1 MIVSGVEKRES
12 IIVVNAKENNLKSIN
27 VDIPLNKFTCVTGP
41 SGCGKSS
48 LIFDTIYA
56 ESQRNFLES
65 LSGNMFGQKLMD
77 KPKVEEIRN
86 LRPALNVSQNYYN
99 VNPRSTIG
107 TVTDISYYLRT
118 IFSLYAAEKYN
129 KQVDV
134 NFFSANNPSSCCK
147 RCKGLGE
154 EYVVSEELLIPD
166 FSKTLEK
173 GGIIYFK
180 GTKTSLEHKLLEAS
194 CDYFGID
201 INSKVSDLSEDEL
214 YNLLYREEEIEFSL
228 RYKSPKGRSK
238 QKMLKRRGVVPE
250 LKGQLEQID
259 IPSVFASI
267 SKYLTK
273 DTCSCCGGKKLREEV
288 LEICIDGVNIS
299 NVEQF
304 SFEELLVWLQ
314 LVGDKIEKM
323 NCREQIKQLIVD
335 VEKRISSL
343 IRLNLGYLN
352 LSRSIPSLSGGEV
365 QRVRLSNQL
374 SCSLSGILYILDEP
388 CKGLHYKNI
397 NSVIAASKDLI
408 QKGNTL
414 ISIEHNKQY
423 IAKAD
428 KIIELGPVGGPK
440 GGYILSESSPKE
452 KYIYDIRF
460 RNTEVAKQYISIK
473 GICHHNL
480 QNVDVDIPVGKI
492 TCISGVSG
500 SGKSTLTEVI
510 AKSCEG
516 KRSELYEEVRN
527 SNLVKRVLHVNQQPI
542 GKTPRSTVVSYLEI
556 YDTIRNK
563 FAMCESAASQGLTS
577 SDFSMN
583 VEGGRCECCQGT
595 GKKKIELSYLPET
608 YIECPECHGRRFHE
622 NILSIK
628 YNNNNIDDVLNKP
641 IIDVID
647 VFKDDTSICSYLN
660 CMIEMGMGYIS
671 LGQMSMTLSGGEAQ
685 RIKLAKCLGAKS
697 NGKNLYVLD
706 EPTSGLNQSDI
717 ELLEKVLIRLSENN
731 ETIIIIEHNIEFIS
745 HISDYLID
753 LGTVAGQ
760 KGGNMI
766 LQGFPKEIMGD
777 ERSSWFGYE
786 KTMY

>member
-365 QRVRLSNQL
+365 QRVRLSDQL

>member
-1 MIVSGVEKRES
+1 MEKRES

-365 QRVRLSNQL
+365 QRVRLSDQL

>member
-1 MIVSGVEKRES
+1 MSGVEKRES

-180 GTKTSLEHKLLEAS
+180 GTKTSLEHKLLEVS

-365 QRVRLSNQL
+365 QRVRLSDQL

>member
-1 MIVSGVEKRES
+1 MSGVEKRES

-365 QRVRLSNQL
+365 QRVRLSDQL

-786 KTMY
+786 KTM

>member
-1 MIVSGVEKRES
+1 MLFRS
-12 IIVVNAKENNLKSIN
+12 
-27 VDIPLNKFTCVTGP
+27 
-41 SGCGKSS
+41 
-48 LIFDTIYA
+48 
-56 ESQRNFLES
+56 RNFLES

-365 QRVRLSNQL
+365 QRVRLSDQL